1 MPLLRNKR
9 RCDHYGSDSGII
21 QTPNLSDPF
30 DISNH
35 PDIHYQAMYLLP
47 GCCRHSATTPI
58 KLLNAVRLLVLD
70 STQFSKR
77 LSFPFQWTIWTEVRH
92 VDGQAHSSSHW
103 PHLVSASL
111 FLTEYSMDG
120 KENIYRSIVEVAN
133 LEMKVSKDRSLR
145 V

>member
-58 KLLNAVRLLVLD
+58 KLLNAVRLLVTD

-77 LSFPFQWTIWTEVRH
+77 LSFPFQWTIWTEYGRKRKYLPIYCRSCQSRDESVERP
-92 VDGQAHSSSHW
+92 V
-103 PHLVSASL
+103 PTSL
-111 FLTEYSMDG
+111 GPTT
-120 KENIYRSIVEVAN
+120 
-133 LEMKVSKDRSLR
+133 LR
-145 V
+145 YHCVTVVMWGGCTREKSRLKS